1 LDSNANSGLNIV
13 PVTGRDDLRQFLR
26 VPYTIYADDPNWIAP
41 LLIERRE
48 HLAKKNPYFAHAR
61 WQGFI
66 ASRNGRPVGRI
77 SAQVDELHLDRY
89 DDATGFFGF
98 LDAEDNADTFRTL
111 FEAAENWLA
120 EQGMRRVR
128 GPLSF
133 STNQETGLLIKGFE
147 TPPMAMMGHS
157 LPYHAGRIEANGY
170 SKAKDVIAYRLDP
183 RFATPPAMQRLLD
196 RTRNVIRIRPLD
208 KGNLDRDLEI
218 LRDIFN
224 DAWAGNWGFVPF
236 TEAEFRDLG
245 HTLKFLIDED
255 FVQIAEIEGEPAAM
269 IVSMPN
275 INEAIR
281 DLNGRLLPL
290 GWAKLLWRLKVRY
303 PHTGRVPLMGV
314 RARYHR
320 KTLGAALAYAVIHA
334 VRAPIVERG
343 IHTLELSWILE
354 ENKGM
359 RTIIESIGGIAYK
372 TYRVY
377 EKELSPP
384 AR

>member
-1 LDSNANSGLNIV
+1 LDSKASSELNIA
-13 PVTGRDDLRQFLR
+13 PVIDRDESQQFLR
-26 VPYTIYADDPNWIAP
+26 VPYTIYANDPNWIAP
-41 LLIERRE
+41 LLIERQE

-61 WQGFI
+61 WQGFV
-66 ASRNGRPVGRI
+66 ALRNGRPVGRI

-111 FEAAENWLA
+111 FAAAENWLA
-120 EQGMRRVR
+120 KQGMRRVR

-133 STNQETGLLIKGFE
+133 STNQETGLLIEGFE

-170 SKAKDVIAYRLDP
+170 SKAKDVIAYSLATQ
-183 RFATPPAMQRLLD
+183 FETPPAMQRLLD
-196 RTRNVIRIRPLD
+196 RTRNVIRTRALD
-208 KGNLDRDLEI
+208 KRNLDRDLEI

-224 DAWAGNWGFVPF
+224 DAWAGNLGFVPF

-275 INEAIR
+275 INEAIS
-281 DLNGRLLPL
+281 DLNGRLLPF

-303 PHTGRVPLMGV
+303 PRTGRVPLMGV
-314 RARYHR
+314 RACYHR
-320 KTLGAALAYAVIHA
+320 TTLGAALAYAVIQPA
-334 VRAPIVERG
+334 RTAIVKRG

-377 EKELSPP
+377 EKELV
-384 AR
+384 